1 MFSGAG
7 FLTMIL
13 LVAATQKEMAGFNH
27 GGLTGQSAIERFVS
41 GVGPLET
48 GITLTRYLEKHH
60 RKIRAVVNFGIGGAY
75 LSPPTEKL
83 NILDVCL
90 AEQEVLAD
98 FGVCY
103 GTAVEPFED
112 PDFPVRNVFSLDSDL
127 LNEAGSILTAQGWE
141 YRKGTFVTVSGA
153 SGSRARG
160 DFFSERYGAICENM
174 EGAAVAR
181 VCEEFVLPLLE
192 VRAISNFVE
201 DRPGGQWQMEE
212 AASQAARAVAQILP
226 TIQERL

>member
-1 MFSGAG
+1 
-7 FLTMIL
+7 MIL

-27 GGLTGQSAIERFVS
+27 VGFPDQSVLERFVS

-48 GITLTRYLEKHH
+48 GVTLTRYLERHH

-75 LSPPTEKL
+75 LSPAIKKL

-90 AEQEVLAD
+90 AGQEVLAD

-112 PDFPVRNVFSLDSDL
+112 PSFPVRNVFSLDSKL
-127 LNEAGSILTAQGWE
+127 RKEAGSALAAQGWACSE
-141 YRKGTFVTVSGA
+141 GTFVTVSGA
-153 SGSRARG
+153 SARRARG
-160 DFFSERYGAICENM
+160 DFFSKRYGAICENM

-181 VCEEFVLPLLE
+181 VCEEFALPLLE
-192 VRAISNFVE
+192 VRVISNFVE
-201 DRPGGQWQMEE
+201 DRPGGQWQIEG
-212 AASQAARAVAQILP
+212 AAAKAAQAVALIL
-226 TIQERL
+226 TAFQERL